1 MVKPT
6 KSNLFSPLMLSMET
20 NMSQVAFC
28 SLTTSVFHVL
38 TTPNIF
44 TTLDTGQLLVSRSM
58 ASITLS
64 LQLLQSA
71 IILNG
76 ADSMKLWANNQI
88 KFMTTLKL
96 ILKEFKENQVNIQVS
111 WVQLNISLLM
121 APLFTEPMKEIQS
134 LTHGKLLFTI
144 TLKDITEAFHQ
155 VSEVSWLLTALSITY
170 IWQEVHT
177 LSQFWEVI
185 SVLMDSLLA
194 TILKF
199 KKCHLNI
206 SQLH

>member
-1 MVKPT
+1 
-6 KSNLFSPLMLSMET
+6 
-20 NMSQVAFC
+20 MSQVAFC

-144 TLKDITEAFHQ
+144 TLKDIMEAFHQ

-177 LSQFWEVI
+177 LSQF
-185 SVLMDSLLA
+185 
-194 TILKF
+194 
-199 KKCHLNI
+199 
-206 SQLH
+206 